1 MQNDAV
7 KLEQPHSTRRSSAH
21 SRTRCIDAQQG
32 RKAHPDRER
41 ITNRVASAITELH
54 NLQEL
59 LASED
64 VDPRVLMDFR
74 DALNRT
80 RNTAWGVQQ
89 YLSCRSMHADST
101 TLMQVLAVERIRVAY
116 QLGQAL
122 VQDLQATDLKLQPA
136 QLVELYKLM
145 KDLTRRLAEL
155 VG

>member
-7 KLEQPHSTRRSSAH
+7 KLDKPHSTRRSSTH
-21 SRTRCIDAQQG
+21 TRARCVDAQQG
-32 RKAHPDRER
+32 RKSQLDRER
-41 ITNRVASAITELH
+41 ITKRVGNAIAELH

-64 VDPRVLMDFR
+64 VDPRVLTDFR

-89 YLSCRSMHADST
+89 YLSCRSIQADAS

-116 QLGQAL
+116 QLGRAL
-122 VQDLQATDLKLQPA
+122 MQDLQATDLKLQPA
-136 QLVELYKLM
+136 QLVELHKLM